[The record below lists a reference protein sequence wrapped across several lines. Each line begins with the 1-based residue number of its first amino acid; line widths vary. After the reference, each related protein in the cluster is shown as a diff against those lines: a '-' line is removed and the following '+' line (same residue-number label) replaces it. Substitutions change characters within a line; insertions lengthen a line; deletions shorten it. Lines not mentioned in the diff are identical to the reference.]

1 MSRRDGK
8 MWLALRLVTR
18 MDTNIG
24 IPVQADDD
32 GRAGMMPVFWTKAA
46 AREAYGRDV
55 LLIEVGKVE

>member
-1 MSRRDGK
+1 